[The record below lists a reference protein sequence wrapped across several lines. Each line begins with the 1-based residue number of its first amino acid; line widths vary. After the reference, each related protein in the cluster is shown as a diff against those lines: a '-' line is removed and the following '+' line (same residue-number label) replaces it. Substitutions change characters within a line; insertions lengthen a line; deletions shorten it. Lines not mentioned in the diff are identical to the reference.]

1 MAHRRLWRIGCDLVV
16 AAGIVA
22 LPARAQ
28 TTINAE
34 EPVVERAAT
43 GHSPDCAPMPG
54 TEKLRDQRRADFVI
68 MGEAHGTV
76 ELPDAFAGL
85 VCAYAATG
93 DPLTVGLE
101 FLPAEQVSIDAYLAS
116 DGGDAAKRI
125 LLASPAW
132 SIRDGRASQAILD
145 LVESL
150 RRIKSGHPDLAVIL
164 FDHPIDSPG
173 TSAAREKGMAEHLLA
188 AKRARPTAP
197 VLALTSIGHAGK
209 SAWTSFGPPFPAMSQ
224 HLPADRTVA
233 MAFDVMGGEIW
244 TCRPTDTAPEECGPR
259 PVTARNA
266 ALPRGLSM
274 GNSRTGFDAS
284 ISIGSVFSASPPARI
299 EP

>member
-1 MAHRRLWRIGCDLVV
+1 MAHRRLWRIGRALVV
-16 AAGIVA
+16 AAGIAA

-34 EPVVERAAT
+34 KPVVERAAT
-43 GHSPDCAPMPG
+43 GHPSHCAPMPG

-68 MGEAHGTV
+68 MGEAHGTA

-116 DGGDAAKRI
+116 DGGDAAKRM

-150 RRIKSGHPDLAVIL
+150 RRIKSDHPDLAVIL
-164 FDHPIDSPG
+164 FDHPSDGPG
-173 TSAAREKGMAEHLLA
+173 TSAAREKGMAERLLA

-197 VLALTSIGHAGK
+197 VIALTSIGHAGK

-244 TCRPTDTAPEECGPR
+244 ACRPTDAAPEACGPR
-259 PVTARNA
+259 PVMARNA

-274 GNSRTGFDAS
+274 DNSRTGFDAS